1 MNGETRST
9 SKKRPQSRVRKNTEE
24 MSAQRQKLATQEEID
39 EATESFNK
47 WIEGTNESAMSNSK
61 KRIREIPQHSGE
73 KKKKE
78 ESSISQL
85 AAVAN
90 RWSTKIGRARS
101 KIPTTDLS
109 LPTIN
114 KLKEMMHEIEN
125 IRKTFIKQNQSNG
138 VASAFVD
145 LKQANGNMKKF
156 SDRAKDVLKK
166 AKVFF
171 GK

>member
-1 MNGETRST
+1 
-9 SKKRPQSRVRKNTEE
+9 
-24 MSAQRQKLATQEEID
+24 
-39 EATESFNK
+39 
-47 WIEGTNESAMSNSK
+47 
-61 KRIREIPQHSGE
+61 
-73 KKKKE
+73 
-78 ESSISQL
+78 
-85 AAVAN
+85 
-90 RWSTKIGRARS
+90 
-101 KIPTTDLS
+101 
-109 LPTIN
+109 
-114 KLKEMMHEIEN
+114 MHEIEN